1 MSDTRLTTVLKAAL
15 QYRAEGRSVFPIVNK
30 QPKVKWKELQSRL
43 ATEAELIEWFGQN
56 PSLQIAMVMGRI
68 SGGIWVMDA
77 DGMAAVDWLKHNAPA
92 TTVYAR
98 TKRGLHAY
106 YLNPP
111 GIEVRSGANV
121 ILDLKKSTG
130 HQIDVKGEGGY
141 TVVPPSPFRGGEY
154 RWEISG
160 EGWAGLTAWQPPNQ
174 TKIAMAAWSGHG
186 DLNLDLSDV
195 RPARDYRPAP
205 QGERNSALASIAGSM
220 IARGLTAEEVL
231 IWALGWNMGCNP
243 PMSEEE
249 VRRTVESIANIHLRN
264 YGSLPVPIV
273 EVSPEVKRRTKQPDG
288 IPDEILKPG
297 GVMEMIMDYAKKST
311 VANFNLFSMVAALAT
326 VGSLVGQKV
335 MTETGLRT
343 NLYIFA
349 LAPSGTGKN
358 TPMSAIRKL
367 LFEADCSDYLGPS
380 HLASDAALV
389 SALSSRDRR
398 DGTSMLL
405 FIDEIGDLIGAVKNK
420 NNLAKNGLI
429 HLLKELYSATDTIY
443 TKSYANANNDIVINY
458 PHLSFYATG
467 VPARFWGNLNYD
479 DIIDGFLPRS
489 LVFNV
494 DLEVTKRR
502 KPIVDNVPENLIKAV
517 RSLAQI
523 TPSYVGNMRTTPNPL
538 VVRKTP
544 AAESYF
550 DKWDDHLIEMQN
562 KYRHSE
568 DGRGAIY
575 NRAAEHAHK
584 IALIHAVSLAGG
596 IPGAVDMS
604 SVQYAINLLDWCL
617 PQMIVHITENIS
629 HNEQDSLRKRI
640 LAMVDKK
647 GSVTKRDVYT
657 NLHGCNSKMAEDAI
671 RILEE
676 CGELVPARV
685 KNKNGC
691 AALLWV
697 RPPKDCDNNK
707 SNQDDGKETNQ

>member
-1 MSDTRLTTVLKAAL
+1 
-15 QYRAEGRSVFPIVNK
+15 
-30 QPKVKWKELQSRL
+30 
-43 ATEAELIEWFGQN
+43 
-56 PSLQIAMVMGRI
+56 
-68 SGGIWVMDA
+68 MDA
-77 DGMAAVDWLKHNAPA
+77 DGLAAVDWLKHNAPA

-98 TKRGLHAY
+98 TKRGRHAY
-106 YLNPP
+106 YLMPP
-111 GIEVRSGANV
+111 GVEIRSGANV
-121 ILDLKKSTG
+121 IPELKKSTG
-130 HQIDVKGEGGY
+130 HQIDVKGAGGY

-160 EGWAGLTAWQPPNQ
+160 DGWAGLTVWQPPNQ
-174 TKIAMAAWSGHG
+174 SVMATWSGNG
-186 DLNLDLSDV
+186 NLNLDLSDAP
-195 RPARDYRPAP
+195 PARDYRPVS
-205 QGERNSALASIAGSM
+205 QGDRNSALASIAGGM
-220 IARGLTAEEVL
+220 IARGLTEDEVL
-231 IWALGWNMGCNP
+231 VWARGWNMGCNP
-243 PMSEEE
+243 PLSDDE
-249 VRRTVESIANIHLRN
+249 VRRTVASIANIHLRN
-264 YGSLPVPIV
+264 HGSLPVTVIDV
-273 EVSPEVKRRTKQPDG
+273 APEVKRRPKHQGG
-288 IPDEILKPG
+288 IPDDILRPG
-297 GVMEMIMDYAKKST
+297 GIIEMIMDYAKKST
-311 VANFNLFSMVAALAT
+311 VASFDLFSMAAALST

-367 LFEADCSDYLGPS
+367 LLDADCADYLGPS

-389 SALSSRDRR
+389 SALSTRDRR
-398 DGTSMLL
+398 DGSSMLL
-405 FIDEIGDLIGAVKNK
+405 FIDEIGDLISAVKNK

-429 HLLKELYSATDTIY
+429 HLLKELHSATDTIY
-443 TKSYANANNDIVINY
+443 TKSYANANNNIVINY

-479 DIIDGFLPRS
+479 DILDGFLPRS

-502 KPIVDNVPENLIKAV
+502 KPTIDNVPANLIKGV
-517 RSLAQI
+517 RMLAQI
-523 TPSYVGNMRTTPNPL
+523 TPGYVGNMRTTPSPL
-538 VVRKTP
+538 VVPKTLE
-544 AAESYF
+544 AESYF

-562 KYRHSE
+562 KYRHSG

-596 IPGAVDMS
+596 IPGAVDMP

-617 PQMIVHITENIS
+617 PQMVQHIAENIS
-629 HNEQDSLRKRI
+629 HNEQEGLRKRI

-647 GSVTKRDVYT
+647 GSITKRDVYT
-657 NLHGCNSKMAEDAI
+657 NLYGCNSKMAEDAI

-676 CGELVPARV
+676 CGELVPARI
-685 KNKNGC
+685 KQKNGG
-691 AALLWV
+691 AGLIWI
-697 RPPKDCDNNK
+697 RPPKDDDN
-707 SNQDDGKETNQ
+707 E